1 MHLVRCYGN
10 SFCNV
15 YNICNMKI
23 IDYHTK
29 RELAI
34 FTVVFWSLEIIWAM
48 AYLLP
53 AYFCNNCDSE
63 SLKEIGY
70 GTLIVAPIVNV
81 AYVVIRII
89 IELIRNR
96 NKK

>member
-1 MHLVRCYGN
+1 
-10 SFCNV
+10 
-15 YNICNMKI
+15 MKR

-63 SLKEIGY
+63 LMKEIGY

>member
-1 MHLVRCYGN
+1 
-10 SFCNV
+10 
-15 YNICNMKI
+15 MKR

-34 FTVVFWSLEIIWAM
+34 FTVVFLKLEFVFGM

-63 SLKEIGY
+63 LMKEIGF
-70 GTLIVAPIVNV
+70 GILIVAPIANI
-81 AYVVIRII
+81 AYVIIRII

>member
-1 MHLVRCYGN
+1 
-10 SFCNV
+10 
-15 YNICNMKI
+15 MKR

-34 FTVVFWSLEIIWAM
+34 FTVVFLTLEFVFGM
-48 AYLLP
+48 AYILP
-53 AYFCNNCDSE
+53 AHFCKNCDSE
-63 SLKEIGY
+63 LMKEIGF
-70 GTLIVAPIVNV
+70 GTLIVAPIANI
-81 AYVVIRII
+81 AYVIIRII